1 MYHLWMELTHFMGT
15 TIFFVHS
22 VLKLVFSKLYYEDSL
37 YITSA
42 SAIIRPLPLWRLILG
57 FLIESKRRQG
67 KIDDGRDYRRQ
78 KDSHRNAGR
87 T

>member
-1 MYHLWMELTHFMGT
+1 MYRFWMELTHFMGVA
-15 TIFFVHS
+15 IFFVHS
-22 VLKLVFSKLYYEDSL
+22 VLKLVFSKLYCEDLL

-42 SAIIRPLPLWRLILG
+42 SAIIRPSPLWRLILS
-57 FLIESKRRQG
+57 FLIESRRKQG

-78 KDSHRNAGR
+78 KDSRRNAGR